1 MLYTKYR
8 LAFTA
13 RSSSN
18 IRYSVAFASLTAGL
32 LFYCHD
38 GISVA
43 NNQLS
48 VHYALLSE
56 LVEGVALLRICL
68 VFLAVSSFLT
78 LRRKLI
84 TVKMSGRSSGS
95 CAHICSIMAM
105 SCVSMKLRFRYPGSR
120 KARLWSAISFWKQN
134 NNNSETRKSIHN

>member
-1 MLYTKYR
+1 VLPF
-8 LAFTA
+8 LSSNDV
-13 RSSSN
+13 RSSPN
-18 IRYSVAFASLTAGL
+18 IRYSVAFTSLTAGF
-32 LFYCHD
+32 LFHCHAD
-38 GISVA
+38 KCCQQKV
-43 NNQLS
+43 

-56 LVEGVALLRICL
+56 LVEWVTLLRICL
-68 VFLAVSSFLT
+68 VFVAVSSFLT

-84 TVKMSGRSSGS
+84 MVKMSGRSSGS

-105 SCVSMKLRFRYPGSR
+105 SCVSMELRFRYPGSR